1 MLFCCVFVSCN
12 RAIKLH
18 VHDVVLA
25 FGSINLLTYRG
36 GTALCSR
43 IPTECSTTVQKAPFG
58 KLSASLMSSF
68 LSHLRS
74 SEFQLFGRQYTCK
87 YQMMTSSITWNPQST
102 ASSSGQPTHGKTT
115 SKPTRAVWT
124 TLNASLQVPRVAQP
138 KLERRQPGSGCR
150 VSESEPLTPMPN
162 VVTHGSRF
170 CFRSADKVGPTEV
183 YFLQPV
189 QSYAPARR
197 VTHVV
202 RARPLRAFTGRRP
215 A

>member
-25 FGSINLLTYRG
+25 FGSMNLLTYRG

-43 IPTECSTTVQKAPFG
+43 NPTECSTTVQKAPFG

-87 YQMMTSSITWNPQST
+87 YQFDDVISHVEPTIHCAFLGTTDPRENHIEGYESSLDHAKRQFTGPAGCQ
-102 ASSSGQPTHGKTT
+102 
-115 SKPTRAVWT
+115 R
-124 TLNASLQVPRVAQP
+124 
-138 KLERRQPGSGCR
+138 KLER
-150 VSESEPLTPMPN
+150 
-162 VVTHGSRF
+162 
-170 CFRSADKVGPTEV
+170 
-183 YFLQPV
+183 
-189 QSYAPARR
+189 
-197 VTHVV
+197 
-202 RARPLRAFTGRRP
+202 
-215 A
+215 